1 LGLDFIMVNY
11 HRFMGFYYAPF
22 WIAWLILNG
31 RGPRRGALK
40 LGVPVPRSYGST
52 LAIRHSNPRRWSTDR
67 GPSKIIQRQL
77 CRSNAI
83 SKTWVR
89 DPMPT
94 VLGSWFPVHGPRRDD
109 PGTPGQVSCK
119 GMESVL
125 SYGEVQN
132 RPPRLNLVLSD
143 STTYIERFSVSAT
156 DKDPSP
162 RLYRDQLLHASEQ
175 SIGRVGANF

>member
-1 LGLDFIMVNY
+1 MALPNKSPPNEFTT
-11 HRFMGFYYAPF
+11 
-22 WIAWLILNG
+22 LILKA

-52 LAIRHSNPRRWSTDR
+52 LAIRHSNPCRWSTDR

-125 SYGEVQN
+125 SYGEATKSPAPSQ
-132 RPPRLNLVLSD
+132 LS
-143 STTYIERFSVSAT
+143 FV
-156 DKDPSP
+156 
-162 RLYRDQLLHASEQ
+162 
-175 SIGRVGANF
+175 